1 MSEQQNWEEFK
12 KDYARRIE
20 ENNKLKGMY
29 DNLMDLYHRTIDNH
43 ETMVS
48 IHAIGDELL
57 KVGELKEVKIIE

>member
-1 MSEQQNWEEFK
+1 MSEQKNWAEFEEEYK
-12 KDYARRIE
+12 RVIE
-20 ENNKLKGMY
+20 ENVRLKAMY

-43 ETMVS
+43 EITVS